1 MTISDHDAAAIR
13 QATANF
19 CKAVSTDDLEAMVA
33 IATDDCLVFPPNE
46 AGHSGK
52 VGSRKW
58 HEARMAQFTT
68 NLEMS
73 SQELLELANWHF
85 IACHFVSSSPRSLV
99 ALPSRTPECAFG
111 CGDVRRIRGGLPA
124 PFGTATRPFPLRC
137 ERRSGEARTSERMYT
152 DCVEAVAAARSKS
165 G

>member
-73 SQELLELANWHF
+73 SQELLETGELAFHR
-85 IACHFVSSSPRSLV
+85 VSFRIQL
-99 ALPSRTPECAFG
+99 TP
-111 CGDVRRIRGGLPA
+111 
-124 PFGTATRPFPLRC
+124 
-137 ERRSGEARTSERMYT
+137 
-152 DCVEAVAAARSKS
+152 KS
-165 G
+165 GGTPITDTGMCVWLWRREADTWRIVRAIWNSDTPIPAAV